1 MLLTNDL
8 VVQAPWDTTAAVL
21 ADLAVLGP
29 CMPGAE
35 ILGFD
40 GPVCHGRVVL
50 KVGPVSVGLAGDLT
64 VRENDPV
71 AGRIVIHGAGGSTG
85 SQQGTATALITL
97 QLATHPEGTGVHIE
111 TELELGG
118 RLAQFGAPV
127 IRQVSGRVIAQFVR
141 RLNERLSEPAAAPA
155 VAVVPSAPVLP
166 SPPAAPGGGAK
177 TTTWHTLRPAAV
189 VAASGFLLGW
199 VAARVLGAAA

>member
-1 MLLTNDL
+1 MLLSNDL
-8 VVQAPWDTTAAVL
+8 VVQAPWEATAAAL
-21 ADLAVLGP
+21 ADLAFLGP

-64 VRENDPV
+64 VRENDPA
-71 AGRIVIHGAGGSTG
+71 AGRIVIHGSGGSTG
-85 SQQGTATALITL
+85 SQQGTASAVITM
-97 QLATHPEGTGVHIE
+97 QLRSRPDGTGVHIE

-141 RLNERLSEPAAAPA
+141 RLNERLSAPA
-155 VAVVPSAPVLP
+155 PTAVTTAPETSPVAVAMSPGAMPSGRPV
-166 SPPAAPGGGAK
+166 
-177 TTTWHTLRPAAV
+177 WRTLRPAGV
-189 VAASGFLLGW
+189 TAAAGFLLGW
-199 VAARVLGAAA
+199 AVARVFGNAA